1 MDTYHRS
8 RVAHKFSADLRD
20 VYQAV
25 FLDAHIHETAE
36 VGDVRHD
43 AGEHHTFLQVID
55 GLHVLVE
62 LEYMD
67 GLSGVASGLLQLGH
81 NVGQGRES
89 HLVGHVLLDVYL
101 VS

>member
-20 VYQAV
+20 VNKAV
-25 FLDAHIHETAE
+25 FFDAHIHETAE
-36 VGDVRHD
+36 VGDVGHD
-43 AGEHHTFLQVID
+43 AGEHHTFLQVVD

-62 LEYMD
+62 LEYLD
-67 GLSGVASGLLQLGH
+67 GLSGVASGFLQLGH
-81 NVGQGRES
+81 NVGQGREA